1 MSSRQKITLSF
12 TLIFVLLI
20 LGLGYYYWFHLIPLK
35 DRVEGLTQSI
45 KSEEVQISQLEKDPK
60 STGNELANQTAFLQQ
75 MLPVAPIL
83 DQFILDLE
91 KAEISSGSL
100 ITSFSFNEN
109 QSVAQNETL
118 SESDYKQSEEL
129 SVDLNFQ
136 NDNTKDEIASEPR
149 KFFFP
154 EGIERLTVSMI
165 VEAPSYIELEA
176 FIKAIEDLQRLT
188 QIDSLAFTGNRE
200 VREAGKTVNKLIY
213 SVTVS
218 AFYYPTLEEL
228 KDQLPKYELPSPA
241 NKTNPLYPFAEN
253 KNDSIDGVLDNA
265 AEYPSENLG
274 TLASKVVEK
283 NGNSYI
289 VYIYEVKPGD
299 TLFSLAIKYYNN
311 RDGEDTIKEWNG
323 ITRLLSG
330 ETIEMPFLLK

>member
-1 MSSRQKITLSF
+1 MSSRQKITISLS
-12 TLIFVLLI
+12 LAVVLLVLI
-20 LGLGYYYWFHLIPLK
+20 IGYYYWFRLLPLK
-35 DRVEGLTQSI
+35 ERVEGLTQSI
-45 KSEEVQISQLEKDPK
+45 KSEELQVSQLEKEPK
-60 STGNELANQTAFLQQ
+60 STGEALTDQTAFLQQ
-75 MLPVAPIL
+75 KLPVAPLL

-100 ITSFSFNEN
+100 ITSFTFNEK
-109 QSVAQNETL
+109 QSVSQNEAV
-118 SESDYKQSEEL
+118 SESENKLAEEL
-129 SVDLNFQ
+129 SADLSFQ
-136 NDNTKDEIASEPR
+136 KDYTKDESASEPR

-165 VEAPSYIELEA
+165 VEAHSYFELEA
-176 FIKAIEDLQRLT
+176 FIKAIEDLQRVT
-188 QIDSLAFTGNRE
+188 KIDSLAFTGNRE

-218 AFYYPTLEEL
+218 AFYYPALEEL

-241 NKTNPLYPFAEN
+241 NKTNPLYPFAN
-253 KNDSIDGVLDNA
+253 KKNGNSEDLDNT
-265 AEYPSENLG
+265 AENPSEDLG

-323 ITRLLSG
+323 ISRLLSG